1 MTEDDKHIVARGR
14 LRVVEYAIR
23 SDGSMPAKDFLFSL
37 SKRDRQHLLN
47 RFLHLANGGE
57 QQMNNDQVFKAERPP
72 FWAFKR
78 WSMNSPKGGK
88 GMIRIPCFRIDDRW
102 ILTHGFWKPPQSEW
116 PECHFTTAQQIYREV
131 MLREKR
137 KT

>member
-1 MTEDDKHIVARGR
+1 
-14 LRVVEYAIR
+14 
-23 SDGSMPAKDFLFSL
+23 
-37 SKRDRQHLLN
+37 
-47 RFLHLANGGE
+47 
-57 QQMNNDQVFKAERPP
+57 MNNDQVFKAERPP